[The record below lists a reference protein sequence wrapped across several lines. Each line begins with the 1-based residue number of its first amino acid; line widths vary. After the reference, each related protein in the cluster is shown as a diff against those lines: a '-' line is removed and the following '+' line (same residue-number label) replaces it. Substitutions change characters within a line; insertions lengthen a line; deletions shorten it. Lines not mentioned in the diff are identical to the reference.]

1 MEELNYPLFLL
12 CGAGVV
18 LQEPSAGEAL
28 EQSASLSYHVLT
40 RLSLSLARE
49 PVQAQGLIQREESP
63 PLEELAREGKRIIEA
78 RCGLPNYD
86 LLESEMPLL
95 HRVLTQ
101 IAPERVNQYLRADP
115 NRGLLYLR
123 CRKLRGVTRQPLYQ
137 ELLGKNPE
145 VRLHDD
151 HYIACPRDWFT
162 DLLEKFYGCR
172 IDLDPLPDRQP
183 PSDAST
189 DSQRT
194 Q

>member
-1 MEELNYPLFLL
+1 L
-12 CGAGVV
+12 
-18 LQEPSAGEAL
+18 AGEAL

-49 PVQAQGLIQREESP
+49 PVQAQGLIPSEESP
-63 PLEELAREGKRIIEA
+63 PIEELARELAREGKRIIES

-95 HRVLTQ
+95 DRVLTQ
-101 IAPERVNQYLRADP
+101 IDPDKIHRYLRADP
-115 NRGLLYLR
+115 SHGLLYLR
-123 CRKLRGVTRQPLYQ
+123 CRKLRGVTRQRLYQ

-151 HYIACPRDWFT
+151 HYIACPHEWFT

-172 IDLDPLPDRQP
+172 WR
-183 PSDAST
+183 S
-189 DSQRT
+189 
-194 Q
+194 